1 MCVRAALP
9 CVFTYI
15 HSKQPPPSAAK
26 LAAVV
31 RPACSL
37 FRGLSPRSRMVRH
50 VQENIVGEETQK
62 KELDFLHRLW
72 YYTEA
77 VARPQQIMR
86 EWWNWQTR

>member
-37 FRGLSPRSRMVRH
+37 FRSLSPRSRMVRH
-50 VQENIVGEETQK
+50 VQENIVGEKRRK
-62 KELDFLHRLW
+62 KSLTFCTAYGTILE
-72 YYTEA
+72 
-77 VARPQQIMR
+77 QS
-86 EWWNWQTR
+86 